1 MSFTM
6 MNYDEVLEDVKEQK
20 RYLLLGNGFSMA
32 YNPKRF
38 SFTSLLDNAVER
50 ELIRKTSPIY
60 KVFTQFDT
68 KDFEEVVKLLETSTK
83 VLKTYG
89 VLSKADEEKIL
100 ADSKSLK
107 NYLVDVITNNHPDK
121 ITEISDSEFFSSASF
136 IKNFEKVYTLNYD
149 LLLYWTCIKLQ
160 SFIEKEQIEDSLLD
174 ISDGFYDPYEHSTDY
189 VVFGN
194 DGASQN
200 IYFLHGGLHIYD
212 KKSEIIKNTFSR
224 TDKSLKEQT
233 LENLDKDIYP
243 IFVSE
248 GTSEQKKAKI
258 IHNAY
263 LNHCYKSLL
272 SIGRTKKNESSL
284 VVFGTLLKRN
294 DIHIRQAILK
304 SKVENIYIGISKES
318 DIKEF
323 TNFIDKASK
332 LKKAKKVYFYDYR
345 TAKVWR

>member
-1 MSFTM
+1 MSFSM
-6 MNYDEVLEDVKEQK
+6 MNYDEVLEAIKKQK

-32 YNPKRF
+32 YNPQRF
-38 SFTSLLDNAVER
+38 SFTSLLDNAVEIG
-50 ELIRKTSPIY
+50 LITKTSPIY

-89 VLSKADEEKIL
+89 VLSKADEKKIL
-100 ADSKSLK
+100 DDSKYLK
-107 NYLVDVITNNHPDK
+107 KYLVDVITNNHPDK
-121 ITEISDSEFFSSASF
+121 ITEISDDEFISSASF

-149 LLLYWTCIKLQ
+149 LLLYWSCIKLQ
-160 SFIEKEQIEDSLLD
+160 SFIEEEQIKDSILD
-174 ISDGFYDPYEHSTDY
+174 ISDGFYDPHEQTTDY

-200 IYFLHGGLHIYD
+200 IYFLHGGLHIFD

-233 LENLDKDIYP
+233 LKNLNKDIYP

-263 LNHCYKSLL
+263 LNHCYKSLS
-272 SIGRTKKNESSL
+272 SIGTKNSSL
-284 VVFGTLLKRN
+284 VIFGTLLKRN
-294 DIHIRQAILK
+294 DTHIRKAILK
-304 SKVENIYIGISKES
+304 SKVENIYIGISNEDES
-318 DIKEF
+318 KEF
-323 TNFIDKASK
+323 DDFIEQSSK
-332 LKKAKKVYFYDYR
+332 LKKAKKIYFYDYR

>member
-1 MSFTM
+1 MQTSLLTY
-6 MNYDEVLEDVKEQK
+6 NEVLETIKEQRK
-20 RYLLLGNGFSMA
+20 YLLLGNGFSMA

-38 SFTSLLDNAVER
+38 SFTSLLENAVER
-50 ELIRKTSPIY
+50 GLINKTSPIY
-60 KVFTQFDT
+60 NVFTQFDT

-89 VLSKADEEKIL
+89 ILSKEDEKKIL
-100 ADSKSLK
+100 DDSKSLK
-107 NYLVDVITNNHPDK
+107 QYLVDVITNNHPDK
-121 ITEISDSEFFSSASF
+121 ITEISDYELLNSANF

-149 LLLYWTCIKLQ
+149 LLLYWSCIKLQ
-160 SFIEKEQIEDSLLD
+160 SLIEEKQIKDSVLD
-174 ISDGFYDPYEHSTDY
+174 ISDGFYDPHEKTTDY

-194 DGASQN
+194 DNASQN
-200 IYFLHGGLHIYD
+200 IYFLHGGLHIFD

-263 LNHCYKSLL
+263 LNHCYKSLS
-272 SIGRTKKNESSL
+272 SIGTKNSSL
-284 VVFGTLLKRN
+284 VIFGTLLKRN
-294 DIHIRQAILK
+294 DTHIRKAILK
-304 SKVENIYIGISKES
+304 SKVENIYIGVSNE
-318 DIKEF
+318 DEAKEF
-323 TNFIDKASK
+323 DDFIEQSSK

>member
-38 SFTSLLDNAVER
+38 SFTSLLENAVER
-50 ELIRKTSPIY
+50 GLINKTSPIY
-60 KVFTQFDT
+60 NVFTQFDT

-89 VLSKADEEKIL
+89 VLSKADEKKIL
-100 ADSKSLK
+100 DDSKSLK
-107 NYLVDVITNNHPDK
+107 KYLVDVITNNHPDK
-121 ITEISDSEFFSSASF
+121 ITEISDDEFFNSSSF

-149 LLLYWTCIKLQ
+149 LLLYWSCIKLQ
-160 SFIEKEQIEDSLLD
+160 SFIQEEQIQDSILD
-174 ISDGFYDPYEHSTDY
+174 ISDGFYDPHEQTTNY

-200 IYFLHGGLHIYD
+200 IYFLHGGLHIFD

-233 LENLDKDIYP
+233 LENLNKDIYP

-263 LNHCYKSLL
+263 LNHCYKSLS
-272 SIGRTKKNESSL
+272 SIGTKNSSL
-284 VVFGTLLKRN
+284 VIFGTLLKRN
-294 DIHIRQAILK
+294 DTHIRKAILK
-304 SKVENIYIGISKES
+304 SKVENIYIGVSNE
-318 DIKEF
+318 DEAKEF
-323 TNFIDKASK
+323 DDFIEQSSK

>member
-1 MSFTM
+1 MQTSLLTY
-6 MNYDEVLEDVKEQK
+6 NEVLETIKEQRK
-20 RYLLLGNGFSMA
+20 YLLLGNGFSMA

-50 ELIRKTSPIY
+50 ELITKTSPIY
-60 KVFTQFDT
+60 KVFKQFDT

-89 VLSKADEEKIL
+89 VLSKADEKKIL
-100 ADSKSLK
+100 DDSKSLK
-107 NYLVDVITNNHPDK
+107 KYLVDVITNNHPDK
-121 ITEISDSEFFSSASF
+121 ITEISDDEFFNSSSF

-149 LLLYWTCIKLQ
+149 LLLYWSCIKLQ
-160 SFIEKEQIEDSLLD
+160 SFIQEEQIKDSILD
-174 ISDGFYDPYEHSTDY
+174 ISDGFYDPHEQTTNY

-200 IYFLHGGLHIYD
+200 IYFLHGGLHIFD

-233 LENLDKDIYP
+233 LENLNKDIYP

-263 LNHCYKSLL
+263 LNHCYKSLS
-272 SIGRTKKNESSL
+272 SIGTKNSSL
-284 VVFGTLLKRN
+284 VIFGTLLKRN
-294 DIHIRQAILK
+294 DTHIRKAILK
-304 SKVENIYIGISKES
+304 SKVENIYIGVSNE
-318 DIKEF
+318 DEAKEF
-323 TNFIDKASK
+323 DDFIEQSSK

>member
-1 MSFTM
+1 MKSELLSYREIM
-6 MNYDEVLEDVKEQK
+6 KDIKEQK
-20 RYLLLGNGFSMA
+20 KYLLLGNGFSMA
-32 YNPKRF
+32 YNSKRF

-50 ELIRKTSPIY
+50 GLINKTSPIY

-89 VLSKADEEKIL
+89 VLSKVDEKKIL
-100 ADSKSLK
+100 DDSKSLK
-107 NYLVDVITNNHPDK
+107 KYLVDVITNNHPDK
-121 ITEISDSEFFSSASF
+121 ITEISDDEFFNSANF
-136 IKNFEKVYTLNYD
+136 IKNFDKVYTLNYD
-149 LLLYWTCIKLQ
+149 LLLYWSCIKLQ
-160 SFIEKEQIEDSLLD
+160 SLIEEERIQDSVLD
-174 ISDGFYDPYEHSTDY
+174 ISDGFYDPHAKSTDY

-194 DGASQN
+194 DGAPQN
-200 IYFLHGGLHIYD
+200 IYFIHGGLHIFD

-233 LENLDKDIYP
+233 LENLNKDIYP

-263 LNHCYKSLL
+263 LNHCYKSLS
-272 SIGRTKKNESSL
+272 SIGTKNSSL
-284 VVFGTLLKRN
+284 VIFGTLLKRN
-294 DIHIRQAILK
+294 DVHIRQAILK
-304 SKVENIYIGISKES
+304 SKVENIYIGISKKS

-332 LKKAKKVYFYDYR
+332 LKKAKKIFFYDYK
-345 TAKVWR
+345 TVKVWR

>member
-1 MSFTM
+1 MSFSI
-6 MNYDEVLEDVKEQK
+6 MNYDEVLKAIKEHK

-50 ELIRKTSPIY
+50 GLITNTSPIY
-60 KVFTQFDT
+60 KVFKQFDT

-89 VLSKADEEKIL
+89 VLSKADEKKIL
-100 ADSKSLK
+100 DDSKSLK
-107 NYLVDVITNNHPDK
+107 KYLVDVITNNHPDK
-121 ITEISDSEFFSSASF
+121 ITEISDDEFFNSSSF

-149 LLLYWTCIKLQ
+149 LLLYWSCIKLQ
-160 SFIEKEQIEDSLLD
+160 SFIQEEQIQDSILD
-174 ISDGFYDPYEHSTDY
+174 ISDGFYDPHEQTTNY

-200 IYFLHGGLHIYD
+200 IYFLHGGLHIFD

-233 LENLDKDIYP
+233 LENLNKDIYP

-263 LNHCYKSLL
+263 LNHCYKSLS
-272 SIGRTKKNESSL
+272 SIGTKNSSL
-284 VVFGTLLKRN
+284 VIFGTLLKRN
-294 DIHIRQAILK
+294 DTHIRKAILK
-304 SKVENIYIGISKES
+304 SKVENIYIGVSNE
-318 DIKEF
+318 DEAKEF
-323 TNFIDKASK
+323 DDFIEQSSK